1 MTTAEKLEKL
11 REQMSMESIAAYIVA
26 TDDFMALNMLG
37 IILKKGSFYQVL
49 RAQQV
54 LW

>member
-26 TDDFMALNMLG
+26 TDDFHG
-37 IILKKGSFYQVL
+37 SEYVGDYLKKGSFYQVL